1 MLGLCAWNAEKDWIG
16 IFAGTDGFNCGEGSR
31 GCEGEASEVVFRDE
45 GRSIVAHDLD
55 SV

>member
-1 MLGLCAWNAEKDWIG
+1 MFRLCAWNAEKDWMG
-16 IFAGTDGFNCGEGSR
+16 TLAGTDGFKRGEGSR
-31 GCEGEASEVVFRDE
+31 GSGEGFRFRDK